1 MRALQD
7 RRQVHHRIPRCLLR
21 LRDAADA
28 SAAQDL
34 NGAALQAWLDYEAE
48 AQEHGVDPEIER
60 DELAELVETSMVE
73 MDAGEHRAG
82 HAEDFRRWGRRG
94 GLRTLALYG
103 APWFT
108 LLALRRWEKI
118 EAEALKA
125 QREALE
131 ANAEAKREGRS

>member
-1 MRALQD
+1 MCALQG

-34 NGAALQAWLDYEAE
+34 DGAALQAWLDYEAE
-48 AQEHGVDPEIER
+48 AQEQGVDPDISREA
-60 DELAELVETSMVE
+60 LAELVETSTVE

-94 GLRTLALYG
+94 GRRTLALYG
-103 APWFT
+103 PPWFS

-118 EAEALKA
+118 EAAALAATLERIKA
-125 QREALE
+125 
-131 ANAEAKREGRS
+131 GWS